1 MLKVGQEKCERTTIG
16 HGAGFAATKSFIK
29 NHERHERARN
39 FKPQNTLNTLKSLAA
54 GLTIFYRLCLYIM
67 NSEYRKVNSSGGS
80 AVVIASRDAKDVM
93 RKLVAIEKNLCEK
106 TRK

>member
-1 MLKVGQEKCERTTIG
+1 MDTKG
-16 HGAGFAATKSFIK
+16 HGAAKPQPNVFS

>member
-1 MLKVGQEKCERTTIG
+1 
-16 HGAGFAATKSFIK
+16 
-29 NHERHERARN
+29 
-39 FKPQNTLNTLKSLAA
+39 
-54 GLTIFYRLCLYIM
+54 M

-93 RKLVAIEKNLCEK
+93 RKLVVAIEKNLCEK